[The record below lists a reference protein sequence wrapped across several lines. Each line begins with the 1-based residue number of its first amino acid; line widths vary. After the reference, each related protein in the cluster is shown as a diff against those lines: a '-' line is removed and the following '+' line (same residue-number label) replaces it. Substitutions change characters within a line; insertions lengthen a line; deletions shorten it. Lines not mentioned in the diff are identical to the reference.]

1 MTETQKFV
9 QTIQSWL
16 FEAADVIRMNLESEL
31 TVQQKNCLHR
41 FSDKY
46 G

>member
-31 TVQQKNCLHR
+31 TVQQ
-41 FSDKY
+41 
-46 G
+46 

>member
-16 FEAADVIRMNLESEL
+16 FEAADVIRMNLESE
-31 TVQQKNCLHR
+31 KWPHR

>member
-16 FEAADVIRMNLESEL
+16 FEAADDSNELGIRVNRSTE
-31 TVQQKNCLHR
+31 KWPH
-41 FSDKY
+41 
-46 G
+46 